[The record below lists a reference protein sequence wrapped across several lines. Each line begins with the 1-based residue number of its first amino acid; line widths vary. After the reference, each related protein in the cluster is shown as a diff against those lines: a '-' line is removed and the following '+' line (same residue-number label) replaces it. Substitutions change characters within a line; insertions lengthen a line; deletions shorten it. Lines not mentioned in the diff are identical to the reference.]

1 MSGSGNEHIIKSYD
15 DELTR
20 LTGEI
25 VQMGELAVAQIQAAC
40 AALARRDVDGARA
53 VVANDAP
60 INRLEHEIGH
70 DVVRLL
76 ALRAP
81 MAGDLRCIFA
91 ALRIAAD
98 IERIGD
104 HAANIAKRA
113 IALSM
118 LATVKPVAGLGPLA
132 GLAAAA
138 VTRVVQAYRQSDA
151 VRAYDVW
158 KGDADLDHAYTEY
171 FHRVIACM
179 QDDPRHIVPCA
190 HLLFIAKSIERIGD
204 HATNIAENIWFQ
216 VHGEP
221 LQGRR
226 DNRDLTTGA

>member
-15 DELTR
+15 NELIR

-25 VQMGELAVAQIQAAC
+25 VHMGELAVAQIHAAC
-40 AALARRDVDGARA
+40 AAVARRDASVARE
-53 VVANDAP
+53 VVTNDAP

-81 MAGDLRCIFA
+81 MAGDLRSIFA

-113 IALSM
+113 ITLSM
-118 LATVKPVAGLGPLA
+118 AAPVAPMSGLGPLA
-132 GLAAAA
+132 TLAATA
-138 VTRVVQAYRQSDA
+138 VQKVLQAYRQGDA
-151 VRAYDVW
+151 GAAYAVW
-158 KGDADLDHAYTEY
+158 AGDADLDQAYTEY
-171 FHRVIACM
+171 FHQLIACM
-179 QDDPRHIVPCA
+179 QDAPRNIGPCA
-190 HLLFIAKSIERIGD
+190 HLLFMAKSIERIGD

-216 VHGEP
+216 VNGEP

-226 DNRDLTTGA
+226 DNRDLTTDS